1 MTGAGAKR
9 ATHVRREMQE
19 LAGQVH
25 HLPGGAAV
33 FAAPVVTEIAALIVL
48 VDSLAGPARRLSPRH
63 EAMWRMLTINDR
75 RAGRDTQLDW
85 GAASLGFQHEID
97 SETAA
102 KALGM
107 KTDTM
112 RKYLRSGIIQGH
124 KVGPKWRVPISSIVD
139 YHNRKSVP

>member
-1 MTGAGAKR
+1 
-9 ATHVRREMQE
+9 MQE

-33 FAAPVVTEIAALIVL
+33 FATPVVTEIAALIVL
-48 VDSLAGPARRLSPRH
+48 VDSLAGPARILSPRH
-63 EAMWRMLTINDR
+63 EAMWRMLTMNDR
-75 RAGRDTQLDW
+75 RAGRDAQPDW

-107 KTDTM
+107 KTDTL

-124 KVGPKWRVPISSIVD
+124 KVGAKWRVPLSSIED
-139 YHNRKSVP
+139 YRYRKAVA